1 MKNRNDPSS
10 GVDVRVR
17 AARALLATIQD
28 YEHLDEAIREHSTGL
43 AAKDSALLQAICYG
57 VMRWYPTL
65 VFWLEKH
72 AGRSAK
78 DLSPPVR
85 VLILEGLYQL
95 EYMRIPAHAAIHST
109 VESSAYL
116 HARRARGLI
125 NAVLRGFQRE
135 IDSPDRKQV
144 PQENQQA
151 QSAHP
156 LWMLERFQADWPDDW
171 QQIVDVNNRQAP
183 MVIRLDL
190 GTTTTENYLQRLHD
204 AGIAALRHP
213 TVETALVLS
222 KPVTVDLLPGF
233 DTGLVAVQDAAA
245 QLAAPLLQH
254 TQQHRVLDACAAPG
268 GKTAHILQRCQPA
281 YLLALDNSKQR
292 LLRVQETL
300 LRIHRNA
307 AILQGDASKP
317 DEWWDSQPF
326 DRILLDAP
334 CSASGVIR
342 RHPDI
347 KYLRSEKS
355 LQKIVKRQTKI
366 LDAMWQLLK
375 PGGILLYVTC
385 SVFKTENQE
394 QVTAFLGRHE
404 DASLEPMHVKW
415 GRGKIGRQLL
425 PGDDDMDG
433 FYFAPIRKK

>member
-1 MKNRNDPSS
+1 
-10 GVDVRVR
+10 VDVRVR

-190 GTTTTENYLQRLHD
+190 GTTTTENY
-204 AGIAALRHP
+204 
-213 TVETALVLS
+213 
-222 KPVTVDLLPGF
+222 
-233 DTGLVAVQDAAA
+233 
-245 QLAAPLLQH
+245 
-254 TQQHRVLDACAAPG
+254 
-268 GKTAHILQRCQPA
+268 
-281 YLLALDNSKQR
+281 
-292 LLRVQETL
+292 
-300 LRIHRNA
+300 
-307 AILQGDASKP
+307 
-317 DEWWDSQPF
+317 
-326 DRILLDAP
+326 
-334 CSASGVIR
+334 
-342 RHPDI
+342 
-347 KYLRSEKS
+347 
-355 LQKIVKRQTKI
+355 
-366 LDAMWQLLK
+366 
-375 PGGILLYVTC
+375 
-385 SVFKTENQE
+385 
-394 QVTAFLGRHE
+394 
-404 DASLEPMHVKW
+404 
-415 GRGKIGRQLL
+415 
-425 PGDDDMDG
+425 
-433 FYFAPIRKK
+433 

>member
-1 MKNRNDPSS
+1 
-10 GVDVRVR
+10 VEVRVR
-17 AARALLATIQD
+17 AARVLLAIIQD
-28 YEHLDEAIREHSTGL
+28 YEHLDEALRNHSAGL
-43 AAKDSALLQAICYG
+43 AAKDGALLQAICYG
-57 VMRWYPTL
+57 VMRWYPAL
-65 VFWLEKH
+65 IFWLEKQ
-72 AGRSAK
+72 AGRPAK
-78 DLSPPVR
+78 ELSPVVR

-109 VESSAYL
+109 VESASYL
-116 HARRARGLI
+116 QARRAKGLI

-135 IDSPDRKQV
+135 ISSPDREQL
-144 PQENQQA
+144 PQDNLQA
-151 QSAHP
+151 LSAHP

-190 GTTTTENYLQRLHD
+190 ASSTAENYLQRLHD
-204 AGIAALRHP
+204 AGIAAEPHP
-213 TVETALVLS
+213 VAGTALVLS
-222 KPVTVDLLPGF
+222 KPITVDLLPGF
-233 DTGLVAVQDAAA
+233 DEGLVTVQDAAA

-268 GKTAHILQRCQPA
+268 GKTAHILQQCQPA

-292 LLRVQETL
+292 LLRVEETL
-300 LRIHRNA
+300 QRIHRDA
-307 AILQGDASKP
+307 EVLQGDASKP
-317 DEWWDSQPF
+317 DEWWDSQLF

-347 KYLRSEKS
+347 KYLRPEKS

-385 SVFKTENQE
+385 SVFKAENQE